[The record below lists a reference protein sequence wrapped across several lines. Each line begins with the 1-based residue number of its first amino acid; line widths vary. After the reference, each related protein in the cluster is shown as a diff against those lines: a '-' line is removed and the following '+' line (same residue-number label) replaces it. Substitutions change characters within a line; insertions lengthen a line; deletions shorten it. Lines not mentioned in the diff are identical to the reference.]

1 VWLRND
7 LRLAD
12 NPALT
17 AAASEGRPLVI
28 VYIHDETGDGIRPLG
43 SASKWWLHHSLTAL
57 DAALRKLGG
66 QLTLRHGP
74 AAHVLPALVKEL
86 DAASVHWNRRY
97 TAARDI
103 DAALKTHLRERGLT
117 VESHQGNLL
126 NEPWQIRNGQGE
138 AYKVFTPYW
147 RAAQDRPVRDAL
159 PAPVAAELSWP
170 TGDPAA
176 STSDPA
182 DPADGSPTRA
192 PASDTLADWNLLP
205 THPDWADGLR
215 DTWTPGEAG
224 AHDRLDGFVVERL
237 ADYHR
242 RDEPAV
248 DATSGLS
255 PHLRFGEISP
265 TQIWQRLRGSGAATV
280 PTSAHTNVAKFLSE
294 IGWREF
300 SAALLFDNP
309 RLATDSYR
317 PAYNAFPWGY
327 TVDQIGDVDEPAG
340 INEVEAWRRG
350 RTGIP
355 LVDAG
360 MRELWHTGT
369 MHNRVRMVVASFL
382 IKNLLIDWRVGE
394 QWFWDTLVDADEA
407 SNPANWQW
415 VAGSGADAAP
425 YFRVFNPVLQQKKF
439 DPAGDYVSRWIPELG
454 TDAYPEPIV
463 DLAETRRDALE
474 AYNAVKAAAND
485 QATTSSRS

>member
-1 VWLRND
+1 MSGNQNQPSIVWLRND

-17 AAASEGRPLVI
+17 AAASEGRPLV
-28 VYIHDETGDGIRPLG
+28 VAYIHDETGDGIRPLG
-43 SASKWWLHHSLTAL
+43 AASKWWLHHSLIAL
-57 DAALRKLGG
+57 DAALQNLGG

-74 AAHVLPALVKEL
+74 AAQVLPALVDEL
-86 DAASVHWNRRY
+86 GAASVHWNRRY

-103 DAALKTHLRERGLT
+103 DAGLKTRLREQGLA

-138 AYKVFTPYW
+138 PYKVFTPYW

-159 PAPVAAELSWP
+159 PAPTAAELSWAA
-170 TGDPAA
+170 DSPAC
-176 STSDPA
+176 D
-182 DPADGSPTRA
+182 D
-192 PASDTLADWNLLP
+192 LADWNLLP
-205 THPDWADGLR
+205 TRPDWAEGLR
-215 DTWTPGEAG
+215 EAWTPGEDG
-224 AHDRLDGFVVERL
+224 AHDRLESFVAERL

-248 DATSGLS
+248 EATSGLS

-265 TQIWQRLRGSGAATV
+265 TQVWNRLRGNGSGSGTGPDADSGSADV
-280 PTSAHTNVAKFLSE
+280 PTAARKNIAKFLSE

-300 SAALLFDNP
+300 STALLFDNP

-327 TVDQIGDVDEPAG
+327 TVDEIGAVDKPAG
-340 INEVEAWRRG
+340 IDEVEAWRRG

-382 IKNLLIDWRVGE
+382 IKNLLIDWRAGE
-394 QWFWDTLVDADEA
+394 QWFWETLVDADEA

-439 DPAGDYVSRWIPELG
+439 DPTGEYVARWIPELG
-454 TDAYPEPIV
+454 TDAYPAPIV
-463 DLAETRRDALE
+463 DLAETRREALE
-474 AYNAVKAAAND
+474 AYTAVKAAAASN
-485 QATTSSRS
+485 

>member
-1 VWLRND
+1 MSGNQNQPSIVWLRND

-17 AAASEGRPLVI
+17 AAASEGRPLVV

-43 SASKWWLHHSLTAL
+43 AASKWWLHHSLSAL
-57 DAALRKLGG
+57 DAALQNLGG

-74 AAHVLPALVKEL
+74 AAQVLPALVDEL
-86 DAASVHWNRRY
+86 GAASVHWNRRY

-103 DAALKTHLRERGLT
+103 DAGLKTSLREQGLT
-117 VESHQGNLL
+117 VDSHQGNLL
-126 NEPWQIRNGQGE
+126 NEPWHIRNGQGE
-138 AYKVFTPYW
+138 PYKVFTPYW

-159 PAPVAAELSWP
+159 PAPTAAELSWP
-170 TGDPAA
+170 
-176 STSDPA
+176 A
-182 DPADGSPTRA
+182 DS
-192 PASDTLADWNLLP
+192 PASDDLADWDLLP
-205 THPDWADGLR
+205 TRPDWAEGLR
-215 DTWTPGEAG
+215 ETWTPGEDG
-224 AHDRLDGFVVERL
+224 AHDRLESFVTERL

-265 TQIWQRLRGSGAATV
+265 TQVWQRLRGNGSGADNGSNSGNGSADV
-280 PTSAHTNVAKFLSE
+280 PTAARKNVAKFLSE

-300 SAALLFDNP
+300 STALLFDNP

-327 TVDQIGDVDEPAG
+327 TVDQLGDVNEPAG
-340 INEVEAWRRG
+340 VAEVDAWRRG

-369 MHNRVRMVVASFL
+369 IHNRVRMVVASFL
-382 IKNLLIDWRVGE
+382 IKNLLIDWRAGE

-439 DPAGDYVSRWIPELG
+439 DPAGHYVSYWIPELG

-463 DLAETRRDALE
+463 DLAETRREALE
-474 AYNAVKAAAND
+474 AYTAVKAAA
-485 QATTSSRS
+485 AE

>member
-1 VWLRND
+1 MSRSENRPSVVWLRND

-17 AAASEGRPLVI
+17 AAASEDRPLVV

-43 SASKWWLHHSLTAL
+43 SASKWWLHHSLAAL

-66 QLTLRHGP
+66 QLTLRSGP
-74 AAHVLPALVKEL
+74 AARVLPELVDEL

-103 DAALKTHLRERGLT
+103 DAELKSSLRERGLT
-117 VESHQGNLL
+117 VESHQGNVL

-138 AYKVFTPYW
+138 PYRVFTPYW
-147 RAAQDRPVRDAL
+147 RSAQDRPVREL
-159 PAPVAAELSWP
+159 WPAPEAVEPGWP
-170 TGDPAA
+170 ER
-176 STSDPA
+176 S
-182 DPADGSPTRA
+182 
-192 PASDTLADWNLLP
+192 PASDNLTDWNLLP
-205 THPDWADGLR
+205 TRPDWAGGLR
-215 DTWTPGEAG
+215 ETWTPGEAG
-224 AHDRLDGFVVERL
+224 ALDLLDSFVADRL

-265 TQIWQRLRGSGAATV
+265 AQIWHRLRGTGASTL
-280 PTSAHTNVAKFLSE
+280 PTAARSNVAKFLSE

-300 SAALLFDNP
+300 STALLFDNP
-309 RLATDSYR
+309 RLAEDSYR

-327 TVDQIGDVDEPAG
+327 TVDQLGAVDEPAG
-340 INEVEAWRRG
+340 VSEVEAWRRG

-382 IKNLLIDWRVGE
+382 IKNLLIDWRAGE

-425 YFRVFNPVLQQKKF
+425 YFRVFNPGLQQKKF
-439 DPAGDYVSRWIPELG
+439 DPTGEYVARWIPELG
-454 TDAYPEPIV
+454 TADYPDPIV
-463 DLAETRRDALE
+463 DLAETRREALE
-474 AYNAVKAAAND
+474 AYSAVKAASASN
-485 QATTSSRS
+485 

>member
-1 VWLRND
+1 MSRSENQPSIVWLRND
-7 LRLAD
+7 LRLSD

-17 AAASEGRPLVI
+17 AATSEDRPLVV

-57 DAALRKLGG
+57 DAALQKLGG
-66 QLTLRHGP
+66 QLTLSHGP
-74 AAHVLPALVKEL
+74 ATQVLPALVDEL
-86 DAASVHWNRRY
+86 GATSVHWNRRY

-103 DAALKTHLRERGLT
+103 DAGLKASLREQGLT

-126 NEPWQIRNGQGE
+126 NEPWHIRNGQGE
-138 AYKVFTPYW
+138 PYKVFTPYW
-147 RAAQDRPVRDAL
+147 RAAQERPVRDAL
-159 PAPVAAELSWP
+159 RAPTTTTLRWLA
-170 TGDPAA
+170 
-176 STSDPA
+176 
-182 DPADGSPTRA
+182 GS
-192 PASDTLADWNLLP
+192 PASDDIAEWNLLP
-205 THPDWADGLR
+205 TRPDWAEGLR
-215 DTWTPGEAG
+215 ETWTPGEQG
-224 AHDRLDGFVVERL
+224 ARNRLESFVTERL

-265 TQIWQRLRGSGAATV
+265 TQIWQRLRGTGSTDV
-280 PTSAHTNVAKFLSE
+280 PNPARNNVAKFLSE

-300 SAALLFDNP
+300 STALLFDNP

-327 TVDQIGDVDEPAG
+327 TVDQIGGVDEPAG
-340 INEVEAWRRG
+340 VSEVEAWRRG

-382 IKNLLIDWRVGE
+382 IKNLLIDWRAGE

-425 YFRVFNPVLQQKKF
+425 YFRVFNPILQQKKF
-439 DPAGDYVSRWIPELG
+439 DPAGEYVARWIPELG
-454 TDAYPEPIV
+454 TKNYPEPIV
-463 DLAETRRDALE
+463 DLAETRREALE
-474 AYNAVKAAAND
+474 AYTAVKAAAASN
-485 QATTSSRS
+485 

>member
-1 VWLRND
+1 MSGNQNQPSIVWLRND

-17 AAASEGRPLVI
+17 AAASEGRPLVV

-43 SASKWWLHHSLTAL
+43 AASKWWLHHSLTAL
-57 DAALRKLGG
+57 DAALQNLGG

-74 AAHVLPALVKEL
+74 AAQVLPALVDEL
-86 DAASVHWNRRY
+86 GAASVHWNRRY

-103 DAALKTHLRERGLT
+103 DAGLKTSLREQGLS

-126 NEPWQIRNGQGE
+126 NEPWHIRNGQGE
-138 AYKVFTPYW
+138 PYKVFTPYW

-159 PAPVAAELSWP
+159 SAPTAAELSWP
-170 TGDPAA
+170 
-176 STSDPA
+176 A
-182 DPADGSPTRA
+182 DS
-192 PASDTLADWNLLP
+192 PASDDLADWNLLP
-205 THPDWADGLR
+205 TRPDWAEGLR
-215 DTWTPGEAG
+215 ETWTPGEDG
-224 AHDRLDGFVVERL
+224 AHARLESFVAERL

-265 TQIWQRLRGSGAATV
+265 TQVWNRLRGNGSGAGDGSADV
-280 PTSAHTNVAKFLSE
+280 PAAARKNVAKFLSE

-300 SAALLFDNP
+300 STALLFDNP

-327 TVDQIGDVDEPAG
+327 TVDQLGDVNEPAG
-340 INEVEAWRRG
+340 VSEVDAWRRG

-382 IKNLLIDWRVGE
+382 IKNLLIDWRAGE

-439 DPAGDYVSRWIPELG
+439 DPTGDYVSYWIPELG

-463 DLAETRRDALE
+463 DLAETRREALE
-474 AYNAVKAAAND
+474 AYTAVKAAA
-485 QATTSSRS
+485 AE

>member
-1 VWLRND
+1 MSRSENRPSVVWLRND

-17 AAASEGRPLVI
+17 AAASENRPLVV
-28 VYIHDETGDGIRPLG
+28 VYIHDEISDGIRPLG

-57 DAALRKLGG
+57 DAALQKLGG
-66 QLTLRHGP
+66 QLTLRSGP
-74 AAHVLPALVKEL
+74 AAHVLPTLVDEL

-103 DAALKTHLRERGLT
+103 DAGLKSSLREQGLT

-138 AYKVFTPYW
+138 PYRVFTPYW
-147 RAAQDRPVRDAL
+147 RAAQERPVRELL
-159 PAPVAAELSWP
+159 PPPESGELSW
-170 TGDPAA
+170 AE
-176 STSDPA
+176 TS
-182 DPADGSPTRA
+182 
-192 PASDTLADWNLLP
+192 SDRDESSNNPSAIPSDNLADWNLLP
-205 THPDWADGLR
+205 THPDWAAGLR
-215 DTWTPGEAG
+215 ETWTPGEAG
-224 AHDRLDGFVVERL
+224 ALDRLESFVAERL

-265 TQIWQRLRGSGAATV
+265 THIWHRLRGSGATSV
-280 PTSAHTNVAKFLSE
+280 PTVARKNIAKFLSE

-300 SAALLFDNP
+300 SATQLFEHP
-309 RLATDSYR
+309 RLSLDSYR
-317 PAYNAFPWGY
+317 PAYNVFPWGY
-327 TVDQIGDVDEPAG
+327 TVDQLGAVDEPAG
-340 INEVEAWRRG
+340 VAEVEAWRRG

-382 IKNLLIDWRVGE
+382 IKNLLIDWRAGE
-394 QWFWDTLVDADEA
+394 QWFWDTLVDADDA

-439 DPAGDYVSRWIPELG
+439 DPTGEYVARWVPELG
-454 TDAYPEPIV
+454 TADYPDPIV
-463 DLAETRRDALE
+463 DLAETRREALE
-474 AYNAVKAAAND
+474 AYAAVKAAA
-485 QATTSSRS
+485 ASRY

>member
-1 VWLRND
+1 MWLRND

-17 AAASEGRPLVI
+17 AAASEGRPLVV

-43 SASKWWLHHSLTAL
+43 AASKWWLHHSLTAL
-57 DAALRKLGG
+57 DAALQNLGG

-74 AAHVLPALVKEL
+74 AAQVLPALSDEL
-86 DAASVHWNRRY
+86 GAASVHWNRRY

-103 DAALKTHLRERGLT
+103 DAGLKTSLREQGLS

-126 NEPWQIRNGQGE
+126 NEPWHIRNGQGE
-138 AYKVFTPYW
+138 PYKVFTPYW

-159 PAPVAAELSWP
+159 PAPTAAELSWP
-170 TGDPAA
+170 AD
-176 STSDPA
+176 ST
-182 DPADGSPTRA
+182 
-192 PASDTLADWNLLP
+192 ASDDLADWNLLP

-215 DTWTPGEAG
+215 ETWTPGEDG
-224 AHDRLDGFVVERL
+224 AHDRLESFVAERL

-265 TQIWQRLRGSGAATV
+265 TQIWNRLRGNGSGAGNDSDSGNGNGSADV
-280 PTSAHTNVAKFLSE
+280 PTAARKNVAKFLSE

-300 SAALLFDNP
+300 STALLFDNP

-327 TVDQIGDVDEPAG
+327 TVDQLGDVNEPAG
-340 INEVEAWRRG
+340 VAEVDAWRRG

-382 IKNLLIDWRVGE
+382 IKNLLIDWRAGE

-439 DPAGDYVSRWIPELG
+439 DPAGHYVSYWIPELG

-463 DLAETRRDALE
+463 DLAETRREALE
-474 AYNAVKAAAND
+474 AYTAVKAAA
-485 QATTSSRS
+485 AE

>member
-17 AAASEGRPLVI
+17 AAASEARPLVV
-28 VYIHDETGDGIRPLG
+28 VYIHDETSDGIRPLG

-57 DAALRKLGG
+57 DAALQKLGG
-66 QLTLRHGP
+66 QLTLRGGP
-74 AAHVLPALVKEL
+74 AARVLPELVDEL
-86 DAASVHWNRRY
+86 DAASVHWSRRY

-103 DAALKTHLRERGLT
+103 DTELKSGLRERGLT
-117 VESHQGNLL
+117 VESHQGNVL

-138 AYKVFTPYW
+138 PYRVFTPYW
-147 RAAQDRPVRDAL
+147 RAAQERPVREL
-159 PAPVAAELSWP
+159 VPAPEAGELSWP
-170 TGDPAA
+170 E
-176 STSDPA
+176 TS
-182 DPADGSPTRA
+182 
-192 PASDTLADWNLLP
+192 PASDDLADWNLLP
-205 THPDWADGLR
+205 TKPDWADGLR

-224 AHDRLDGFVVERL
+224 ALRRLDSFVADRL

-242 RDEPAV
+242 RDEPAA

-265 TQIWQRLRGSGAATV
+265 TQIWHRLRGAGATRV
-280 PTSAHTNVAKFLSE
+280 PAAARKNVAKFLSE

-300 SAALLFDNP
+300 SATQLFDHP
-309 RLATDSYR
+309 RLAEDSYR
-317 PAYNAFPWGY
+317 PAYNLFPWGY
-327 TVDQIGDVDEPAG
+327 TVDQLGAVDEPAG
-340 INEVEAWRRG
+340 VSEVEAWRRG

-382 IKNLLIDWRVGE
+382 IKNLLIDWRAGE
-394 QWFWDTLVDADEA
+394 QWFWDTLVDADDA

-439 DPAGDYVSRWIPELG
+439 DPAGEYVSRWIPELG
-454 TDAYPEPIV
+454 TADYPDPIV
-463 DLAETRRDALE
+463 DLAETRREALE
-474 AYNAVKAAAND
+474 AYTAVTAAAASD
-485 QATTSSRS
+485 

>member
-1 VWLRND
+1 MSRSENRPSIVWLRND

-12 NPALT
+12 NPALA
-17 AAASEGRPLVI
+17 AAASEDRPLVV

-43 SASKWWLHHSLTAL
+43 AASKWWLHHSLTAL
-57 DAALRKLGG
+57 DASLQKLGG
-66 QLTLRHGP
+66 ALTLRSGP
-74 AAHVLPALVKEL
+74 AGRVLPELVGEL

-97 TAARDI
+97 TAARNI
-103 DAALKTHLRERGLT
+103 DAGLKTSLREQGVT
-117 VESHQGNLL
+117 VVSHQGNLL

-138 AYKVFTPYW
+138 PYRVFTPYW
-147 RAAQDRPVRDAL
+147 RSAQDRPVRDML
-159 PAPVAAELSWP
+159 PAPEL
-170 TGDPAA
+170 GDLIWLRD
-176 STSDPA
+176 S
-182 DPADGSPTRA
+182 
-192 PASDTLADWNLLP
+192 PASDLLADWELVP
-205 THPDWADGLR
+205 TRPDWAEGLR
-215 DTWTPGEAG
+215 DTWAPGETG
-224 AHDRLDGFVVERL
+224 ADERLESFVNERL

-242 RDEPAV
+242 RDEPTV

-265 TQIWQRLRGSGAATV
+265 TQIWHRLRGEGATSV
-280 PTSAHTNVAKFLSE
+280 PTAARTNIAKFLSE

-300 SAALLFDNP
+300 STALLFDNP
-309 RLATDSYR
+309 RLAEDNYR
-317 PAYNAFPWGY
+317 PAYDSFPWGY
-327 TVDQIGDVDEPAG
+327 TVAQLGGVNEPAG
-340 INEVEAWRRG
+340 VAEVEAWRRG

-360 MRELWHTGT
+360 MRELWRTGT

-439 DPAGDYVSRWIPELG
+439 DPTGEYVARWVPERG
-454 TDAYPEPIV
+454 TDAYPQPIV
-463 DLAETRRDALE
+463 DLAETRREALE
-474 AYNAVKAAAND
+474 AYAAVKAATA
-485 QATTSSRS
+485 SS

>member
-1 VWLRND
+1 MSGNQNQPSILWLRND

-17 AAASEGRPLVI
+17 AAASEGRPLVV
-28 VYIHDETGDGIRPLG
+28 VYIHDETSDGIRPLG
-43 SASKWWLHHSLTAL
+43 AASKWWLHHSLTAL
-57 DAALRKLGG
+57 DAALQNLGG

-74 AAHVLPALVKEL
+74 AARTLPALVDEL

-103 DAALKTHLRERGLT
+103 DAGLKSSLREQGLT

-126 NEPWQIRNGQGE
+126 NEPWHIRNGQGE
-138 AYKVFTPYW
+138 PYKVFTPYW
-147 RAAQDRPVRDAL
+147 RAAQDRPVREAL
-159 PAPVAAELSWP
+159 PAPTAAELSWP
-170 TGDPAA
+170 
-176 STSDPA
+176 A
-182 DPADGSPTRA
+182 DS
-192 PASDTLADWNLLP
+192 PASDDLANWNLLP
-205 THPDWADGLR
+205 TRPDWAEGLR
-215 DTWTPGEAG
+215 ETWTPGEAG
-224 AHDRLDGFVVERL
+224 AHDRLTAFVTERL

-265 TQIWQRLRGSGAATV
+265 TQIWHRVRGNAAADL
-280 PTSAHTNVAKFLSE
+280 PSAARKNVAKFLSE
-294 IGWREF
+294 VGWREF
-300 SAALLFDNP
+300 STALLFDNP

-327 TVDQIGDVDEPAG
+327 TVDQIGDVTEPAG
-340 INEVEAWRRG
+340 ISEVEAWRRG

-382 IKNLLIDWRVGE
+382 IKNLLIDWRAGE
-394 QWFWDTLVDADEA
+394 QWFWDTLVDADDA

-439 DPAGDYVSRWIPELG
+439 DPTGEYVSRWIPELG
-454 TDAYPEPIV
+454 TAAYPEPIV
-463 DLAETRRDALE
+463 DLAETRREALE
-474 AYNAVKAAAND
+474 AYNAVKAAA
-485 QATTSSRS
+485 ATE

>member
-1 VWLRND
+1 MSGNQNQPSILWLRND

-17 AAASEGRPLVI
+17 AAASEGRPLVV
-28 VYIHDETGDGIRPLG
+28 VYIHDETSDGIRPLG
-43 SASKWWLHHSLTAL
+43 AASKWWLHHSLTAL
-57 DAALRKLGG
+57 DAALQNLGG

-74 AAHVLPALVKEL
+74 AARTLPALVDEL

-103 DAALKTHLRERGLT
+103 DAGLKSSLREQGLT

-126 NEPWQIRNGQGE
+126 NEPWHIRNGQGE
-138 AYKVFTPYW
+138 PYKVFTPYW
-147 RAAQDRPVRDAL
+147 RAAQDRPVREAL
-159 PAPVAAELSWP
+159 PAPTAAELSWP
-170 TGDPAA
+170 
-176 STSDPA
+176 A
-182 DPADGSPTRA
+182 DS
-192 PASDTLADWNLLP
+192 PASDDLANWNLLP
-205 THPDWADGLR
+205 TRPDWAEGLR
-215 DTWTPGEAG
+215 ETWTPGEAG
-224 AHDRLDGFVVERL
+224 AHDRLQSFVTERL

-265 TQIWQRLRGSGAATV
+265 TQIWHRVRGNAAADL
-280 PTSAHTNVAKFLSE
+280 PSAARKNVAKFLSE
-294 IGWREF
+294 VGWREF
-300 SAALLFDNP
+300 STALLFDNP

-327 TVDQIGDVDEPAG
+327 TVDQIGDVTEPAG
-340 INEVEAWRRG
+340 ISEVEAWRRG

-382 IKNLLIDWRVGE
+382 IKNLLIDWRAGE
-394 QWFWDTLVDADEA
+394 QWFWDTLVDADDA

-439 DPAGDYVSRWIPELG
+439 DPTGEYVSRWIPELG
-454 TDAYPEPIV
+454 TAAYPEPIV
-463 DLAETRRDALE
+463 DLAETRREALE
-474 AYNAVKAAAND
+474 AYNAVKAAA
-485 QATTSSRS
+485 ASE

>member
-17 AAASEGRPLVI
+17 AAVSENRPLVV

-57 DAALRKLGG
+57 DAALQKLGG
-66 QLTLRHGP
+66 QLTLRHGS
-74 AAHVLPALVKEL
+74 AAHVLPALAEEL

-103 DAALKTHLRERGLT
+103 DADLKSSLREQGLT
-117 VESHQGNLL
+117 VDSHQGNLL

-138 AYKVFTPYW
+138 PYRVFTPYW
-147 RAAQDRPVRDAL
+147 RAAQERPVRELL
-159 PAPVAAELSWP
+159 PAPETGELSW
-170 TGDPAA
+170 AE
-176 STSDPA
+176 TSPDRDESSSKPSA
-182 DPADGSPTRA
+182 IP
-192 PASDTLADWNLLP
+192 SDNLADWNLLP
-205 THPDWADGLR
+205 THPDWAAGLR
-215 DTWTPGEAG
+215 ETWTPGEAG
-224 AHDRLDGFVVERL
+224 AIDRLESFVAERL

-265 TQIWQRLRGSGAATV
+265 TQIWHRLRGSGATSV
-280 PTSAHTNVAKFLSE
+280 PTAARKNVAKFLSE

-300 SAALLFDNP
+300 SATQLFEHP
-309 RLATDSYR
+309 RLAIDSYR
-317 PAYNAFPWGY
+317 PAYNLFPWGY
-327 TVDQIGDVDEPAG
+327 TVDQLGAVDEPAG
-340 INEVEAWRRG
+340 VTEVEAWRRG

-382 IKNLLIDWRVGE
+382 IKNLLIDWRAGE
-394 QWFWDTLVDADEA
+394 QWFWDTLVDADDA

-439 DPAGDYVSRWIPELG
+439 DPTGEYVAHWVPELG
-454 TDAYPEPIV
+454 TADYPNAIV
-463 DLAETRRDALE
+463 DLAETRREALDA
-474 AYNAVKAAAND
+474 YDAVKAAAASD
-485 QATTSSRS
+485 

>member
-1 VWLRND
+1 MSESENHPSIVWLRND

-17 AAASEGRPLVI
+17 AAASEGRPLVV

-43 SASKWWLHHSLTAL
+43 AASKWWLHHSLTAL
-57 DAALRKLGG
+57 DAALQNLGG

-74 AAHVLPALVKEL
+74 ATQVLPALVDEL
-86 DAASVHWNRRY
+86 GAASVHWNRRY

-103 DAALKTHLRERGLT
+103 DAGLKTSLLEQGLT

-126 NEPWQIRNGQGE
+126 NEPWHIRNGQGE
-138 AYKVFTPYW
+138 PYKVFTPYW

-159 PAPVAAELSWP
+159 RAPTAAELSWP
-170 TGDPAA
+170 ADSP
-176 STSDPA
+176 TSD
-182 DPADGSPTRA
+182 D
-192 PASDTLADWNLLP
+192 LADWDLLP
-205 THPDWADGLR
+205 TRPDWAEGLR
-215 DTWTPGEAG
+215 ESWTPGEDG
-224 AHDRLDGFVVERL
+224 AHDRLESFVAERL

-265 TQIWQRLRGSGAATV
+265 TQVWNRLRGGGSGAGDGSGSGNGSADV
-280 PTSAHTNVAKFLSE
+280 PTAARKNVAKFLSE

-300 SAALLFDNP
+300 STALLFDNP

-327 TVDQIGDVDEPAG
+327 TVDEIGAVDEPAG
-340 INEVEAWRRG
+340 VSEVDAWRRG

-382 IKNLLIDWRVGE
+382 IKNLLIDWRAGE

-439 DPAGDYVSRWIPELG
+439 DPTGEYVSRWIPELG
-454 TDAYPEPIV
+454 TNAYPEPIV
-463 DLAETRRDALE
+463 DLAETRREALE
-474 AYNAVKAAAND
+474 AYTAVKAAAASN
-485 QATTSSRS
+485 

>member
-1 VWLRND
+1 MSISENPPSIVWLRND

-12 NPALT
+12 NPGLT
-17 AAASEGRPLVI
+17 AAASEGRPLVV
-28 VYIHDETGDGIRPLG
+28 VYIHDETSDGIRPLG
-43 SASKWWLHHSLTAL
+43 SASTWWLQHSLTAL
-57 DAALRKLGG
+57 DASLQKLGG
-66 QLTLRHGP
+66 RLTLRRGP
-74 AAHVLPALVKEL
+74 ATHVLPALVAEL

-97 TAARDI
+97 TPARDI
-103 DAALKTHLRERGLT
+103 DAGLKSSLREQGLT
-117 VESHQGNLL
+117 VESHQGTVL
-126 NEPWQIRNGQGE
+126 NEPWHIRNGQGE
-138 AYKVFTPYW
+138 PYRVFTPYW
-147 RAAQDRPVRDAL
+147 RAAQERPVRELL
-159 PAPVAAELSWP
+159 PAPDAAGLSWP
-170 TGDPAA
+170 RR
-176 STSDPA
+176 S
-182 DPADGSPTRA
+182 
-192 PASDTLADWNLLP
+192 PASDALADWNLLP
-205 THPDWADGLR
+205 AGPDWANGLR
-215 DTWTPGEAG
+215 ETWTPGEAG
-224 AHDRLDGFVVERL
+224 ALDRLDSFVGERL

-248 DATSGLS
+248 DATSCLS

-265 TQIWQRLRGSGAATV
+265 TQIWQRLRGEGATSV
-280 PTSAHTNVAKFLSE
+280 PTAARTNVAKFLSE

-309 RLATDSYR
+309 RLASDSYR

-327 TVDQIGDVDEPAG
+327 TVDEIGAVDQPAG
-340 INEVEAWRRG
+340 VAEVEAWRRG

-394 QWFWDTLVDADEA
+394 QWFWDTLVDADDA

-439 DPAGDYVSRWIPELG
+439 DPTGDYVARWVPELG
-454 TDAYPEPIV
+454 TPGYPEPIV
-463 DLAETRRDALE
+463 DLAETRREALE
-474 AYNAVKAAAND
+474 AYAAVKAATASPTP
-485 QATTSSRS
+485 TTPDRS